1 MRLVHAAQAAT
12 PHKHTALERRRQ
24 ARPPSPTSRAPSS
37 ARDTPPPTAGRRTD
51 GRTGTPARMAALD
64 TDSWRA
70 PSTSRAH
77 AAPAAAS
84 AYTASL
90 PPTYRRSSFPVSP
103 AAHPPTSDYLPPGLG
118 LAQRGCAD
126 DDDFERASSVPRP
139 EDVRPPYAG
148 ASALGLRGMGRLK
161 EEVDAAAAGSSS
173 AGSSR
178 KGSGSSFG
186 SMGGTPLS
194 SLANSLVSDCST
206 NPTEALL
213 AQRRAA
219 GALEYGMRSLSM
231 SSGLDD
237 RQRRERA
244 AKRGGWEDPALAA
257 ARRALWEDVP
267 GDVAQ
272 ETQANDGAGAPEVF
286 VDSDENASSE
296 NVEDGAA
303 ADDDDGDD
311 AAEEWKLPVPAREPR
326 HTTLTPRAPCLRNS
340 PNSRASLSLSCS
352 TTVVSTSPTSEDR
365 SGRLSP
371 SAASTT
377 STSVTFA
384 RDPPTTCPTYS
395 KEAYERGGDAPVEK
409 LSIKEWIE
417 LQGVRE
423 AVGVWSGKIGK
434 WEECDEARSEG
445 GVDVGGEGR
454 RRRSSACEAL
464 AGKDERDG
472 TCEIATGA
480 KRPGE
485 GGKQGRTPCPL
496 AAVVGVVQ
504 VARSAPNSP
513 VDAPSLS
520 LSSP

>member
-1 MRLVHAAQAAT
+1 
-12 PHKHTALERRRQ
+12 
-24 ARPPSPTSRAPSS
+24 
-37 ARDTPPPTAGRRTD
+37 
-51 GRTGTPARMAALD
+51 MAALAQPD
-64 TDSWRA
+64 PWCA
-70 PSTSRAH
+70 ASTSRAH
-77 AAPAAAS
+77 PPASSSS

-90 PPTYRRSSFPVSP
+90 PPSYRRSSFPVSP
-103 AAHPPTSDYLPPGLG
+103 DTQSTSDYLPPGLG

-139 EDVRPPYAG
+139 EDVRLPYSN
-148 ASALGLRGMGRLK
+148 ASALGLRGMGRLR
-161 EEVDAAAAGSSS
+161 EEVDAASSS

-186 SMGGTPLS
+186 SVTGGTPLS
-194 SLANSLVSDCST
+194 SLANSLVSDYST

-267 GDVAQ
+267 EDVAQ

-296 NVEDGAA
+296 NAEDV
-303 ADDDDGDD
+303 D
-311 AAEEWKLPVPAREPR
+311 AAEEWKLPVPAREPC
-326 HTTLTPRAPCLRNS
+326 HLTLTPRAPCLRNS
-340 PNSRASLSLSCS
+340 PLSRASLSLSCS
-352 TTVVSTSPTSEDR
+352 TTFISTSSVSEDR
-365 SGRLSP
+365 NGRLSP
-371 SAASTT
+371 SAASTAST
-377 STSVTFA
+377 SAPSVTFA

-434 WEECDEARSEG
+434 WQECEEVRSEG
-445 GVDVGGEGR
+445 GVESRSEQR

-464 AGKDERDG
+464 AGKDGGDG
-472 TCEIATGA
+472 SCEIATGA
-480 KRPGE
+480 KTPAE
-485 GGKQGRTPCPL
+485 GGNQGRTPCPL

-513 VDAPSLS
+513 IEQTSLS